1 MGNELMTLLSEE
13 KYAIIEPQTIS
24 FSILKTMVYAPK
36 NQISTQTNPNP

>member
-13 KYAIIEPQTIS
+13 KYPITELRILLFT
-24 FSILKTMVYAPK
+24 ILKTTVYIPK

>member
-13 KYAIIEPQTIS
+13 KYPITELQTLS
-24 FSILKTMVYAPK
+24 FSTLKTMVYAPK